1 MVSGAQIKAARILLG
16 WSGRE
21 LGKRANLSQST
32 IWNAERGVLS
42 EATSLL
48 LIYTLEAG
56 GVKFGPSGQ
65 LSVVKLAQ
73 NARPRSSSIGKRRLR
88 SDVGTT

>member
-32 IWNAERGVLS
+32 VWNAERGLLS
-42 EATSLL
+42 EATNLL

-73 NARPRSSSIGKRRLR
+73 NAHRRSSSTGKCRL
-88 SDVGTT
+88 